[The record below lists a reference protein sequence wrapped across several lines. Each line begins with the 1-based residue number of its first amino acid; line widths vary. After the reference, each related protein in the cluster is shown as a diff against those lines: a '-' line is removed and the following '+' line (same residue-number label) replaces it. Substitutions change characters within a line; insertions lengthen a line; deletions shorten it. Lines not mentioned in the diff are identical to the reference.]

1 MSRIFVA
8 VSLLLSCLL
17 LPMSALAVDAGPVEL
32 VRASTVPES
41 RVFNGLVE
49 AVQRSTVSAQTTGR
63 ITEINFDV
71 QDYVKKGQVL
81 MRLSDKEQKSR
92 LDSAR
97 SSMKE
102 ALANAEQAEKE
113 FNRIKTIYA
122 KKLVAKS
129 ALDKAIAENKAAAA
143 RLKASRARV
152 AEAQEQWE
160 HTVVRAP
167 YSGIVVERHVQ
178 MGESARSGHA
188 LMTGLSLDHL
198 RVVVELPQDVSVKA
212 RTDKRMFV
220 IWPAGQRINIEPANV
235 NIFPYADVQTHSFRA
250 RIKLP
255 PGLPGLYP
263 GRMIKA
269 GVEVEQ
275 TTQLLVPAVAVV
287 QRSEV
292 AAVYV
297 QDADGKVLFRQ
308 VRTGHRQGDRI
319 IILAGLREGEKLL
332 LDPLMAVTAL
342 KAQRAR

>member
-1 MSRIFVA
+1 MSRTFTA
-8 VSLLLSCLL
+8 VSLFFSCLL
-17 LPMSALAVDAGPVEL
+17 LPVSVLAVDAGPGEL
-32 VRASTVPES
+32 VRTSTVAET

-71 QDYVKKGQVL
+71 QDYVEKGQVL

-102 ALANAEQAEKE
+102 ASANAEQAEKE
-113 FNRIKTIYA
+113 FNRIKSIYE

-129 ALDKAIAENKAAAA
+129 ALDKAIAENKAAEA
-143 RLKASRARV
+143 RLKALRAKV

-160 HTVVRAP
+160 HTIVRAP

-178 MGESARSGHA
+178 MGETARSGQA

-198 RVVVELPQDVSVKA
+198 RVVVELPQDVSLKA
-212 RTDKRMFV
+212 RADKRMFV
-220 IWPAGQRINIEPANV
+220 IWPAGQRISIEPANV
-235 NIFPYADVQTHSFRA
+235 TIFPYANVQTHSFST

-263 GRMIKA
+263 GMMIKA
-269 GVEVEQ
+269 GVEVGQ
-275 TTQLLVPAVAVV
+275 TTQLLVPAAAVV

-297 QDADGKVLFRQ
+297 QDAEGKVLFRQ
-308 VRTGHRQGDRI
+308 VRTGHRHGEHI
-319 IILAGLREGEKLL
+319 IIMAGLREGEKVL
-332 LDPLMAVTAL
+332 LDPLKAVAAL